1 MPTDGR
7 QKGEETEKRRERERW
22 QRKLLERSYE
32 SAIIIFRV
40 IYLSAIIS
48 YFTQGKSWGREG
60 QEQPEEGRGERTH
73 RGVCEA
79 KLEPGFASVE

>member
-1 MPTDGR
+1 MKCQQMGDREKKR
-7 QKGEETEKRRERERW
+7 QRRRERERERW

-48 YFTQGKSWGREG
+48 YFTQGKS
-60 QEQPEEGRGERTH
+60 
-73 RGVCEA
+73 
-79 KLEPGFASVE
+79 

>member
-7 QKGEETEKRRERERW
+7 QKGEETEKRRQRERW

-48 YFTQGKSWGREG
+48 YFTQGKS
-60 QEQPEEGRGERTH
+60 
-73 RGVCEA
+73 
-79 KLEPGFASVE
+79 

>member
-7 QKGEETEKRRERERW
+7 QREEETEKERERERKRW

-48 YFTQGKSWGREG
+48 YFTQGKS
-60 QEQPEEGRGERTH
+60 
-73 RGVCEA
+73 
-79 KLEPGFASVE
+79 